1 MIVMGIEWYD
11 VSYSNMIFWWNKV
24 FVNLSILLNVVL
36 FFYIIECLECVLLE
50 REFCRFKI

>member
-36 FFYIIECLECVLLE
+36 FFYMIECLKCVLLE
-50 REFCRFKI
+50 REF